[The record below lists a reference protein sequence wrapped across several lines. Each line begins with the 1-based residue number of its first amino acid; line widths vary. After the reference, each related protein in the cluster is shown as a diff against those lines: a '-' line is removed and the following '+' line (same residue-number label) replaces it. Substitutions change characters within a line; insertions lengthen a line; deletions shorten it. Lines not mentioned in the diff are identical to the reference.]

1 SVLLV
6 PDWPLTQMT
15 SEYQTWLWFKIS
27 LVGLMVLLAL
37 INRYVVVPNLQ
48 RKGCLNYLIMNSWA
62 ELLLGTMAILAVA
75 IFASYQP
82 I

>member
-1 SVLLV
+1 
-6 PDWPLTQMT
+6 MT

-48 RKGCLNYLIMNSWA
+48 RKGRLNYLIMNSWA